1 MIAGLIANLLP
12 LDTDRQDM
20 REQWLRRL
28 LKNPLL
34 SSVEM
39 LEPWAR
45 QALAAAGQNGQTI
58 ILSMDQTDVGDR
70 FALLMVSLGVG
81 DRALPL
87 T

>member
-1 MIAGLIANLLP
+1 
-12 LDTDRQDM
+12 
-20 REQWLRRL
+20 
-28 LKNPLL
+28 
-34 SSVEM
+34 V

-58 ILSMDQTDVGDR
+58 ILSMDQTDVRDR

-87 T
+87 SWTVEASPANI

>member
-1 MIAGLIANLLP
+1 
-12 LDTDRQDM
+12 
-20 REQWLRRL
+20 

-34 SSVEM
+34 SSVEV

-70 FALLMVSLGVG
+70 FALLMVSLSYSQIWCMADLDQAAIFCCSSPDSAGESTT
-81 DRALPL
+81 AMPS
-87 T
+87 